1 MGARKSKS
9 GGSVLRLAGGKAPA
23 PTEGPCAPA
32 FQAAETAEA
41 TAQPPVAENY
51 MDTQERVRRERE
63 QFLKGY
69 QSPAMRKTDC
79 PPGCSPT

>member
-9 GGSVLRLAGGKAPA
+9 GGSGLRLAGGKAQA
-23 PTEGPCAPA
+23 PREGPLAPA
-32 FQAAETAEA
+32 FQAADTAEA
-41 TAQPPVAENY
+41 TAQPPAAENY